1 MNKLE
6 KILGVPFPNKTII
19 INATNTT
26 NKVKKNSIFFGLQ
39 GTQVHGSRYIEK
51 ALDLGAS
58 IAVHDDPNFK
68 SNLKN
73 IFYVK
78 NIAKSQNDSFKSSKL
93 FFFLEELSGMKDK
106 NFIIHAFTGTNGKTS
121 SAFLCHQLIRK
132 QRIKKDSL
140 YIGTLGTQF
149 NEEIINQSIS
159 LKTTPDLFE
168 YFEILKFYNL
178 KDDTNICIEIS
189 SHALDQKRLFD
200 IRSMASSALLNIGK
214 DHLDYHKNI
223 SAYRDTK
230 FQIFNQITL
239 INLIDDELKPSAV
252 KRGVQSLIS
261 ISNKN
266 ELSNIFYKIIESSI
280 QKTIFE
286 ITTDKSFDG
295 MRRKYKFSCLLFPEF
310 NINNLVFAISS
321 IYKGYDEF
329 SEHKVNDL
337 SYLKLPRGR
346 SELINDL
353 PKNIIIDYAH
363 NPDSFKLF
371 LSSIKNYFNNLVI
384 VFGCGGERDK
394 LKRPEMLKI
403 ATENSNQVIF
413 TSDNSRS
420 ESFYDIFKDASN
432 GNKIDDVLAIE
443 DRKDAIIYA
452 STLIGDNDCLV
463 ILGKGHEETQEIDG
477 KIIRFSDHEV
487 INEIYK

>member
-1 MNKLE
+1 ML
-6 KILGVPFPNKTII
+6 
-19 INATNTT
+19 
-26 NKVKKNSIFFGLQ
+26 
-39 GTQVHGSRYIEK
+39 
-51 ALDLGAS
+51 
-58 IAVHDDPNFK
+58 
-68 SNLKN
+68 
-73 IFYVK
+73 
-78 NIAKSQNDSFKSSKL
+78 
-93 FFFLEELSGMKDK
+93 
-106 NFIIHAFTGTNGKTS
+106 
-121 SAFLCHQLIRK
+121 
-132 QRIKKDSL
+132 
-140 YIGTLGTQF
+140 
-149 NEEIINQSIS
+149 
-159 LKTTPDLFE
+159 
-168 YFEILKFYNL
+168 
-178 KDDTNICIEIS
+178 
-189 SHALDQKRLFD
+189 
-200 IRSMASSALLNIGK
+200 
-214 DHLDYHKNI
+214 
-223 SAYRDTK
+223 
-230 FQIFNQITL
+230 
-239 INLIDDELKPSAV
+239 
-252 KRGVQSLIS
+252 
-261 ISNKN
+261 
-266 ELSNIFYKIIESSI
+266 
-280 QKTIFE
+280 KTIFE

>member
-1 MNKLE
+1 VNKLE
-6 KILGVPFPNKTII
+6 KILGVSFPEKTFIT
-19 INATNTT
+19 NATNAT
-26 NKVKKNSIFFGLQ
+26 NKVKKDSIFFGLK
-39 GTQVHGSRYIEK
+39 GTQVHGSKYIKK

-58 IAVHDDPNFK
+58 IAIHDDPNYK

-78 NIAKSQNDSFKSSKL
+78 NITKFQNDSFKSSKL
-93 FFFLEELSGMKDK
+93 FFFLEELSDIKDR
-106 NFIIHAFTGTNGKTS
+106 NLIIHAFTGTNGKTS

-132 QRIKKDSL
+132 QKIKKDSL

-159 LKTTPDLFE
+159 TKTTPDLFE
-168 YFEILKFYNL
+168 YFEILKSYNI
-178 KDDTNICIEIS
+178 KNDTHICIEIS
-189 SHALDQKRLFD
+189 SHALDQQRLFD
-200 IRSMASSALLNIGK
+200 IGSMASSALLNIGK

-230 FQIFNQITL
+230 FQIFNQSNL
-239 INLIDDELKPSAV
+239 INLIDDDLKPDGV
-252 KRGVQSLIS
+252 NRGVQSLIS

-266 ELSNIFYKIIESSI
+266 KLSNIFYKIIESNI
-280 QKTIFE
+280 KKTIFE
-286 ITTDKSFDG
+286 ITTDKNFDNT
-295 MRRKYKFSCLLFPEF
+295 RQKYKFSCSLFPEF

-321 IYKGYDEF
+321 LYEGYDEF
-329 SEHKVNDL
+329 SKDEVNDL
-337 SYLKLPRGR
+337 CYLKLPRGR
-346 SELINDL
+346 SELIRDV

-363 NPDSFKLF
+363 NPDSFNLF

-384 VFGCGGERDK
+384 VFGCGGDRDK
-394 LKRPEMLKI
+394 LKRPQMLKI
-403 ATENSNQVIF
+403 ATEKSNQVIF
-413 TSDNSRS
+413 TSDNSRN
-420 ESFYDIFKDASN
+420 ESFYDIFIDASN
-432 GNKIDDVLAIE
+432 GNKIDDVLPIE
-443 DRKDAIIYA
+443 DRKEAIIYA

>member
-1 MNKLE
+1 
-6 KILGVPFPNKTII
+6 
-19 INATNTT
+19 
-26 NKVKKNSIFFGLQ
+26 
-39 GTQVHGSRYIEK
+39 
-51 ALDLGAS
+51 
-58 IAVHDDPNFK
+58 
-68 SNLKN
+68 
-73 IFYVK
+73 
-78 NIAKSQNDSFKSSKL
+78 
-93 FFFLEELSGMKDK
+93 MKDK

-121 SAFLCHQLIRK
+121 SAFLCHQLTRK

-140 YIGTLGTQF
+140 YIGTLGTQL

-159 LKTTPDLFE
+159 SKTTPDLFE

-189 SHALDQKRLFD
+189 SHALDQQRLSD

-230 FQIFNQITL
+230 FQIFNQINL
-239 INLIDDELKPSAV
+239 INLIDDGLKPSAV

-295 MRRKYKFSCLLFPEF
+295 MRRKYKFSCSLFPEF

-329 SEHKVNDL
+329 SEQKVNDL

-363 NPDSFKLF
+363 NPA
-371 LSSIKNYFNNLVI
+371 
-384 VFGCGGERDK
+384 GMRA
-394 LKRPEMLKI
+394 LKDFVDELDATVKVGII
-403 ATENSNQVIF
+403 A
-413 TSDNSRS
+413 
-420 ESFYDIFKDASN
+420 
-432 GNKIDDVLAIE
+432 G
-443 DRKDAIIYA
+443 
-452 STLIGDNDCLV
+452 IGDRRLEDNNEMGSIAAEMFD
-463 ILGKGHEETQEIDG
+463 EI
-477 KIIRFSDHEV
+477 IIRQDKRLRGKTEEELIKMLNDGIKMKDPNKKTTIIPSEKEAITYAVKNAVKGSLIILCSDV
-487 INEIYK
+487 IPDALALVQEFKEQDAKGELEFD

>member
-1 MNKLE
+1 
-6 KILGVPFPNKTII
+6 
-19 INATNTT
+19 
-26 NKVKKNSIFFGLQ
+26 
-39 GTQVHGSRYIEK
+39 
-51 ALDLGAS
+51 
-58 IAVHDDPNFK
+58 
-68 SNLKN
+68 
-73 IFYVK
+73 
-78 NIAKSQNDSFKSSKL
+78 
-93 FFFLEELSGMKDK
+93 
-106 NFIIHAFTGTNGKTS
+106 
-121 SAFLCHQLIRK
+121 
-132 QRIKKDSL
+132 
-140 YIGTLGTQF
+140 
-149 NEEIINQSIS
+149 
-159 LKTTPDLFE
+159 
-168 YFEILKFYNL
+168 
-178 KDDTNICIEIS
+178 
-189 SHALDQKRLFD
+189 
-200 IRSMASSALLNIGK
+200 MASSALLNIGK